1 MQIDLLLVT
10 LYQQNWDIFHILRG
24 RETKCLN
31 KKFNESHENVKL
43 NIYYIAF
50 SSNKVYSWK

>member
-10 LYQQNWDIFHILRG
+10 LYEQNWAIFHILRG
-24 RETKCLN
+24 RETKCSN